1 MQCYFFIGTTFCIY
15 TPYRSKNDTKYPR
28 ICIATASV
36 AKFQEA
42 VKAAGVP
49 VQNDDRV
56 TALQNM
62 KTKFED
68 MEKGE
73 DWEKI
78 LKTKIVNINA

>member
-1 MQCYFFIGTTFCIY
+1 LDLHFF
-15 TPYRSKNDTKYPR
+15 RSNSTCPR

-42 VKAAGVP
+42 VKIAGVP

-62 KTKFED
+62 ETKYED
-68 MEKGE
+68 MEKGD
-73 DWEKI
+73 DWGKI
-78 LKTKIVNINA
+78 LKNKIVEINA